1 MVLTPFSNNMK
12 ALLPSLRE
20 KKRYLAF
27 EVLSDKKL
35 KESSVRQA
43 VWNASLSYH
52 GVKGTAQAGLVMVP
66 EQWNEAQQRGLV
78 KVNHKQVDAMKAA
91 MLFITHIEHQPAI
104 VKSRGVSGV
113 LRKAVNR
120 YIAG

>member
-1 MVLTPFSNNMK
+1 MK

-27 EVLSDKKL
+27 EVIADAKL

-43 VWNASLSYH
+43 LWNASLSYQ
-52 GVKGTAQAGLVMVP
+52 GIKGTAQAGLVMIP
-66 EQWNEAQQRGLV
+66 EQWNQEQQRGLV
-78 KVNHKQVDAMKAA
+78 KVGHKSVDAMKAA
-91 MLFITHIEHQPAI
+91 MLFITHVEHQPVI

-113 LRKAVNR
+113 LRKAVKR